1 MFYYVYFLF
10 GNIFLIKII
19 ARKDFFHLFCAMQ
32 FVIRLRTLILLSFS
46 FLMNVMPCVARE
58 ASDSIDMESDFYQ
71 SENNVDYNFSHY
83 ISDDAI
89 TSTFGIATNIIPW
102 IGTIPNIEGEMRF
115 DRHFS
120 AKIGVWWCPWKISDK
135 YSLKVVTIL
144 PEARWWVED
153 DWKGHFIGLHFN
165 CAWYNLRYKDIRYQ
179 DIDRPALGAGITYG
193 YLFRLSPQWGLE
205 LSFGVGW
212 LSFKYDRF
220 YNVSNGAKID
230 TRLTNYW
237 GIDRFG
243 VSFVYNFTK

>member
-1 MFYYVYFLF
+1 MKYKYLIVTFIFTVSFFINPNLFSQERYV
-10 GNIFLIKII
+10 KP
-19 ARKDFFHLFCAMQ
+19 
-32 FVIRLRTLILLSFS
+32 V
-46 FLMNVMPCVARE
+46 
-58 ASDSIDMESDFYQ
+58 
-71 SENNVDYNFSHY
+71 SEDINKEINFSNY
-83 ISDDAI
+83 IPSYPLF
-89 TSTFGIATNIIPW
+89 SLKTNIIPW
-102 IGTIPNIEGEMRF
+102 IATVGNLGTEIKLNPHISL
-115 DRHFS
+115 DLS
-120 AKIGVWWCPWKISDK
+120 LWWCPWKISDK

-165 CAWYNLRYKDIRYQ
+165 CAWYNLRFKDIRYQ
-179 DIDRPALGAGITYG
+179 DVDRPALGAGITYG

-220 YNVSNGAKID
+220 YNVSNGSKID